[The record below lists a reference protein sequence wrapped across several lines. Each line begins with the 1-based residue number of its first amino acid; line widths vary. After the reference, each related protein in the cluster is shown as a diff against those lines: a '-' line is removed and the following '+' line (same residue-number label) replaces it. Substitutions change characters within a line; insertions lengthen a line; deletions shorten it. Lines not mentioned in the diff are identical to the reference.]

1 VYVHDLRAVA
11 LLLPEKGGI
20 PPRPKGETDMKTIS
34 VIAAL
39 AAGVML
45 SAAPA
50 LAKTS
55 VSKST
60 KICEDTAKAA
70 SPAPK
75 SVRADD
81 GKIRSSDDTVTV
93 PLKVKNADDSSAQVV
108 CTVDRETAKA
118 TLAPA
123 A

>member
-1 VYVHDLRAVA
+1 
-11 LLLPEKGGI
+11 
-20 PPRPKGETDMKTIS
+20 MKTVS
-34 VIAAL
+34 LIAAL

-81 GKIRSSDDTVTV
+81 GKVRSSDDTVTV

-123 A
+123 T

>member
-1 VYVHDLRAVA
+1 
-11 LLLPEKGGI
+11 
-20 PPRPKGETDMKTIS
+20 MKTVS

-55 VSKST
+55 VSKSA

-75 SVRADD
+75 SVRSEDS
-81 GKIRSSDDTVTV
+81 KITSNDASVTV
-93 PLKVKNADDSSAQVV
+93 PLRVKNADNSSAQLV

-123 A
+123 AS

>member
-1 VYVHDLRAVA
+1 MYVHDLLPVA
-11 LLLPEKGGI
+11 LLFAESGGLPQ
-20 PPRPKGETDMKTIS
+20 RPEGETNMRLAS
-34 VIAAL
+34 MIAAL
-39 AAGVML
+39 VAGVML

-60 KICEDTAKAA
+60 RICEDAAKAA
-70 SPAPK
+70 TPAPK
-75 SVRADD
+75 SVRSEDSKVTSNDA
-81 GKIRSSDDTVTV
+81 TVTI
-93 PLKVKNADDSSAQVV
+93 PLKVKNADDTSAQLI

-123 A
+123 S

>member
-1 VYVHDLRAVA
+1 
-11 LLLPEKGGI
+11 
-20 PPRPKGETDMKTIS
+20 MKTVS

-39 AAGVML
+39 VAGVML

-60 KICEDTAKAA
+60 KICEATAKSA

-75 SVRADD
+75 SVRSIDS
-81 GKIRSSDDTVTV
+81 KVTFTDAV
-93 PLKVKNADDSSAQVV
+93 VTIPLRVKNADDSSAQLV
-108 CTVDRETAKA
+108 CTVDRETDKA

-123 A
+123 S

>member
-1 VYVHDLRAVA
+1 VYVHDLHAAA
-11 LLLPEKGGI
+11 LLIADNGGLPQ
-20 PPRPKGETDMKTIS
+20 RPEGETDMKIVA

-39 AAGVML
+39 AAGAML

-75 SVRADD
+75 SVRSEDSKVTSND
-81 GKIRSSDDTVTV
+81 TTVTI
-93 PLKVKNADDSSAQVV
+93 PLRVKNADDSSAQLV

-123 A
+123 T

>member
-1 VYVHDLRAVA
+1 
-11 LLLPEKGGI
+11 
-20 PPRPKGETDMKTIS
+20 MKTAS
-34 VIAAL
+34 LIAAL

-60 KICEDTAKAA
+60 KICEDAAKAA

-81 GKIRSSDDTVTV
+81 GKVRSSEDSVTV
-93 PLKVKNADDSSAQVV
+93 PLKVKNADDTSAQLI

-118 TLAPA
+118 TLAPGS
-123 A
+123 